1 MSPVSRTRVRS
12 NRIAGLLAAA
22 VLLAGCHLPARGGDG
37 LPRLGEE
44 GEVWI
49 YLEPL
54 PPGAERLDVALASVS
69 VVGREGAAIPLELR
83 LPRIS
88 GAGAATQHL
97 LARGRLPAGR
107 YEGFQIAVSG
117 ATLATDEGASD
128 LLVPK
133 EPTLVP
139 TAIVVLPGRAAV
151 LSVALRYGEAVQKGY
166 AFTPAF
172 GAFTPERPVPQIV
185 GLCSNGA
192 GASVTAYDRQ
202 RSKVGDVLATGGGPR
217 GVVLD
222 STGARAYLAASLE
235 DAIDVV
241 DLGSGAALPSL
252 VLRPGDRPAELA
264 LARDGRTLLVVD
276 EGANALTFL
285 DLGSRSEIAR
295 VAVGDSP
302 RGLLLDR
309 AGQRAYV
316 LDRGSNAITVVDV
329 TNRVV
334 VGTVA
339 TDPEPLQA
347 ALSRDGSRLFVV
359 SAGSV
364 YLTVLSVPDLA
375 VVSRAFVG
383 LGARAVLV
391 DTRTDLV
398 YVGGDQG
405 GSLSVFDPFS
415 LVRVDTL
422 DVPGEVGWLAISDA
436 ENALHALLPE
446 RRQIAVIDLTSRELR
461 ATIDVGDRPYQ
472 LVLAGQRR

>member
-1 MSPVSRTRVRS
+1 MAPVSH
-12 NRIAGLLAAA
+12 NRALPCRAAGVLAAA
-22 VLLAGCHLPARGGDG
+22 MVLAGCHLPARGGEG
-37 LPRLGEE
+37 LPRLGDE
-44 GEVWI
+44 GEAWI

-69 VVGREGAAIPLELR
+69 VVGSDGAPIPLELR

-88 GAGAATQHL
+88 GAAAASQHL
-97 LARGRLPAGR
+97 LARGRLPVGR
-107 YEGFQIAVSG
+107 YEGLQIAVTG
-117 ATLATDEGASD
+117 ATLATDEGASR

-133 EPTLVP
+133 EPTTIPAPLV
-139 TAIVVLPGRAAV
+139 VRPGRTTV
-151 LSVALRYGEAVQKGY
+151 LALALRYGDAVEKGF

-172 GAFTPERPVPQIV
+172 GFFTPSRPIPQLL
-185 GLCSNGA
+185 GLCSNET

-202 RSKVGDVLATGGGPR
+202 RLKAGDVLPTGGGPR
-217 GVVLD
+217 GIVLD
-222 STGARAYLAASLE
+222 APAGRAYIAASLE

-241 DLGSGAALPSL
+241 DLGSGTALPSIP
-252 VLRPGDRPAELA
+252 LRAGDRPADLA

-285 DLGSRSEIAR
+285 DLVSRSEVAR
-295 VAVGDSP
+295 VAVGDAP

-316 LDRGSNAITVVDV
+316 LDRASNAITVVDV
-329 TNRVV
+329 VNRAV
-334 VGTVA
+334 VGTVG

-364 YLTVLSVPDLA
+364 YLSVLSVPDLA

-383 LGARAVLV
+383 LGARSVLV

-398 YVGGDQG
+398 YVGGDLG
-405 GSLSVFDPFS
+405 GSIAVFDPFS
-415 LVRVDTL
+415 LVRVDAL
-422 DVPGEVGWLAISDA
+422 EVPGEVGWLAIADQ

-446 RRQIAVIDLTSRELR
+446 RRQIAIIDLTSREVR

>member
-1 MSPVSRTRVRS
+1 MAPVSHTQVRS
-12 NRIAGLLAAA
+12 LRASGVLAAA
-22 VLLAGCHLPARGGDG
+22 MLVAGCHLPARGSEG
-37 LPRLGEE
+37 LARLADQGEL
-44 GEVWI
+44 WL

-69 VVGREGAAIPLELR
+69 VVGADGVAVPLELR
-83 LPRIS
+83 LPHLS
-88 GAGAATQHL
+88 GPTAASQHL

-117 ATLATDEGASD
+117 ATLATDEGASA
-128 LLVPK
+128 LLVSK
-133 EPTLVP
+133 EPTTVP
-139 TAIVVLPGRAAV
+139 ANVVVQRGHTAV
-151 LSVALRYGEAVQKGY
+151 LSLTLRFGDAVQKGY

-172 GAFTPERPVPQIV
+172 GVVTPTRPVPQLMA
-185 GLCSNGA
+185 LCTNEE
-192 GASVTAYDRQ
+192 GASVTVYDRQ
-202 RSKVGDVLATGGGPR
+202 RLEAGDVFPTGGGPR
-217 GVVLD
+217 GMVLD
-222 STGARAYLAASLE
+222 TATGRAYVAASFE

-241 DLGSGAALPSL
+241 DVGSGAALPSI

-264 LARDGRTLLVVD
+264 LARDGHTLLVVD
-276 EGANALTFL
+276 EGANALSFL
-285 DLGSRSEIAR
+285 DLVSRSEVAR
-295 VAVGDSP
+295 VPVGDAP

-309 AGQRAYV
+309 AGLRAYV
-316 LDRGSNAITVVDV
+316 LDRTSNAITIVDV
-329 TNRVV
+329 VNRAV
-334 VGTVA
+334 VGTVP

-364 YLTVLSVPDLA
+364 YLTVLSVPDLT
-375 VVSRAFVG
+375 VVSRVFVG

-398 YVGGDQG
+398 YVGGDLG
-405 GSLSVFDPFS
+405 GSISVLDPFS
-415 LVRVDTL
+415 LVRVDAL
-422 DVPGEVGWLAISDA
+422 EVPGDVGWLAIADQ

-461 ATIDVGDRPYQ
+461 ATLDVGDRPYQ